1 MGAPRSPSP
10 PLRGAIVAMTR
21 ARVIGKDGKL
31 PWHYPADLRRF
42 KQRTMNC
49 AVIMGRVTWD
59 SLGNKPLPGRR
70 NIVISRAGVA
80 GVECYN
86 SIATALKACG
96 DQDVWFIGGAQ
107 IYQAAM
113 DYVDLLDVTFV
124 PDVVEGNDLVRF
136 PEIDWGKWN
145 VVEETM
151 MRAQLCNV
159 VYWRT

>member
-1 MGAPRSPSP
+1 
-10 PLRGAIVAMTR
+10 MTR

-49 AVIMGRVTWD
+49 AVIMGRVTWE
-59 SLGNKPLPGRR
+59 SIGRKPLPGRR

-80 GVECYN
+80 GVECYD
-86 SIATALKACG
+86 SIATALEACG

-113 DYVDLLDVTFV
+113 GYVDLLDVTFV
-124 PDVVEGNDLVRF
+124 PDVVEINDLVRF

-151 MRAQLCNV
+151 MSAQLCNV
-159 VYWRT
+159 VYWRA

>member
-1 MGAPRSPSP
+1 
-10 PLRGAIVAMTR
+10 MTR

-42 KQRTMNC
+42 KQRTMGC

-80 GVECYN
+80 GVECYD

-96 DQDVWFIGGAQ
+96 NEDTWFIGGAQ

-113 DYVDLLDVTFV
+113 GYVDLLDVTFV
-124 PDVVEGNDLVRF
+124 PDVVEGDGLVRF
-136 PEIDWGKWN
+136 PEIDWGRWDIVNRSTVGDGKL
-145 VVEETM
+145 E
-151 MRAQLCNV
+151 NV
-159 VYWRT
+159 VYQLVK

>member
-1 MGAPRSPSP
+1 
-10 PLRGAIVAMTR
+10 MTR

-42 KQRTMNC
+42 KQRTMGC
-49 AVIMGRVTWD
+49 AVIMGRVTWE

-80 GVECYN
+80 GVECYD

-113 DYVDLLDVTFV
+113 GYVDLLDVTFV
-124 PDVVEGNDLVRF
+124 PDVVEGDDLVRF
-136 PEIDWGKWN
+136 PRIDPQLWKI
-145 VVEETM
+145 VEETTVAGDA
-151 MRAQLCNV
+151 RLQNLIYRRV
-159 VYWRT
+159 

>member
-1 MGAPRSPSP
+1 
-10 PLRGAIVAMTR
+10 MTR

-96 DQDVWFIGGAQ
+96 NEDAWFIGGAQ

>member
-1 MGAPRSPSP
+1 MGARPGS

-42 KQRTMNC
+42 KQRTMGC
-49 AVIMGRVTWD
+49 AVIMGRVTWE

-80 GVECYN
+80 GVECYD

-113 DYVDLLDVTFV
+113 GYVDLLDVTFV
-124 PDVVEGNDLVRF
+124 PDVVEGDDLVRF
-136 PEIDWGKWN
+136 PRIDPQLWKI
-145 VVEETM
+145 VEETTVAGDA
-151 MRAQLCNV
+151 RLQNLIYRRV
-159 VYWRT
+159 